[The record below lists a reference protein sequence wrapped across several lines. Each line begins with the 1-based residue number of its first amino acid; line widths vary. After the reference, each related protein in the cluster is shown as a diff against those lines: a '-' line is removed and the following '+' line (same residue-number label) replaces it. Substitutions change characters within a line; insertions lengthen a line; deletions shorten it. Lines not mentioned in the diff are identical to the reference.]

1 VEDNLTEINYQ
12 PVDAERI
19 HVITLEENVLQKN
32 DEIAAEN
39 RALLKNQEVIALNL
53 ISSPGS
59 GKTTLLEKTL
69 SDLKGELRCAVIE
82 GDQQTSNDAARIAAT
97 QVPVVQINTLSGCHL
112 EAAQVRTAMKALPMK
127 NIDLLLIENI
137 GNLVCP
143 SAFDLGEFGKVAI
156 MSITEG
162 EDKPIKYPLLFHQ
175 ASVIV
180 LTKLDLLPYLRFSL
194 ERCKE
199 YIRRVNLHAQIIETS
214 VFNGNGLAIWED
226 YLRNLVNNEKNKAN
240 T

>member
-1 VEDNLTEINYQ
+1 MTENESIQ

-19 HVITLEENVLQKN
+19 RVVTLEEDVLQKN

-39 RALLKNQEVIALNL
+39 RALLKDRGIVAVNL

-69 SDLKGELRCAVIE
+69 SDIKGELRCAVIE
-82 GDQQTSNDAARIAAT
+82 GDQQTSNDAARIAAIK
-97 QVPVVQINTLSGCHL
+97 VPVVQINTLSSCHL
-112 EAAQVRTAMKALPMK
+112 EAAQIRSAMKDLPMDD
-127 NIDLLLIENI
+127 IDLLIIENI

-143 SAFDLGEFGKVAI
+143 SGFDLGEIGKVAI

-162 EDKPIKYPLLFHQ
+162 EDKPIKYPLLFHL

-180 LTKLDLLPYLRFSL
+180 LTKLDLLPYLRFDL

-199 YIRRVNLHAQIIETS
+199 YIRRVNPHAQIIETS
-214 VFNGNGLAIWED
+214 VYNNIGLDIWED
-226 YLRNLVNNEKNKAN
+226 YLRDLIKMGNV
-240 T
+240 

>member
-1 VEDNLTEINYQ
+1 MTKNKSIQ

-19 HVITLEENVLQKN
+19 RVVTLEEDVLQKN

-39 RALLKNQEVIALNL
+39 RALLKDHGIVAVNL

-69 SDLKGELRCAVIE
+69 SDIKGELRCAVIE
-82 GDQQTSNDAARIAAT
+82 GDQQTSNDAARIAAIK
-97 QVPVVQINTLSGCHL
+97 VPVVQINTLSSCHL
-112 EAAQVRTAMKALPMK
+112 EAAQIRSAMKDLPMDE
-127 NIDLLLIENI
+127 IDLLIIENV

-143 SAFDLGEFGKVAI
+143 SGFDLGEIGKLAI

-162 EDKPIKYPLLFHQ
+162 EDKPIKYPLLFHL

-180 LTKLDLLPYLRFSL
+180 LTKLDLLPYLRFDL

-199 YIRRVNLHAQIIETS
+199 YIRRVNPHAQIIETS
-214 VFNGNGLAIWED
+214 VYNNIGLDIWED
-226 YLRNLVNNEKNKAN
+226 YLRDLLKTGNV
-240 T
+240 

>member
-1 VEDNLTEINYQ
+1 MTVNEGIQ
-12 PVDAERI
+12 PVDGERI
-19 HVITLEENVLQKN
+19 RVITLEEDILQKN

-39 RALLKNQEVIALNL
+39 RALLKDRGIVAVNL

-69 SDLKGELRCAVIE
+69 SDIKGELRCAVIE
-82 GDQQTSNDAARIAAT
+82 GDQQTSNDAARIAAVK
-97 QVPVVQINTLSGCHL
+97 VPVVQINTLSSCHL
-112 EAAQVRTAMKALPMK
+112 EAAQIRSAMKNLPMED
-127 NIDLLLIENI
+127 IDLLIIENI

-143 SAFDLGEFGKVAI
+143 SGFDLGENGKVAI

-162 EDKPIKYPLLFHQ
+162 EDKPIKYPLLFHL

-180 LTKLDLLPYLRFSL
+180 LTKLDLLPYLRFDL

-199 YIRRVNLHAQIIETS
+199 YIRQVNPHAQIIETS
-214 VFNGNGLAIWED
+214 VYNNNGLDIWED
-226 YLRNLVNNEKNKAN
+226 YLRDLVKQEISNAEN

>member
-1 VEDNLTEINYQ
+1 MEVNLTENEDIQ
-12 PVDAERI
+12 PVDGERI
-19 HVITLEENVLQKN
+19 RVITLEEDILQKN

-39 RALLKNQEVIALNL
+39 RALLKDRGIVAVNL

-69 SDLKGELRCAVIE
+69 SDIKGELRCAVIE
-82 GDQQTSNDAARIAAT
+82 GDQQTSNDAARIAAVK
-97 QVPVVQINTLSGCHL
+97 VPVVQINTLSSCHL
-112 EAAQVRTAMKALPMK
+112 EAAQIRSAMKDLPMED
-127 NIDLLLIENI
+127 IDLLIIENI

-143 SAFDLGEFGKVAI
+143 SGFDLGENGKVAI

-162 EDKPIKYPLLFHQ
+162 EDKPIKYPLLFHL

-180 LTKLDLLPYLRFSL
+180 LTKLDLLPYLRFDL

-199 YIRRVNLHAQIIETS
+199 YIRQVNPHAQIIETS
-214 VFNGNGLAIWED
+214 VYNNSGLDIWED
-226 YLRNLVNNEKNKAN
+226 YLRDLVKTGNI
-240 T
+240 

>member
-1 VEDNLTEINYQ
+1 MTDKKNIQT
-12 PVDAERI
+12 VDAQQIR
-19 HVITLEENVLQKN
+19 VITLEEDVLQKN

-39 RALLKNQEVIALNL
+39 RALLKARGVVAVNL

-69 SDLKGELRCAVIE
+69 SDIKGELRCAVIE
-82 GDQQTSNDAARIAAT
+82 GDQQTSNDAARIAT
-97 QVPVVQINTLSGCHL
+97 TEVPVVQINTLSGCHL
-112 EAAQVRTAMKALPMK
+112 EAAQIRSAMKDLPMD
-127 NIDLLLIENI
+127 NIDLLFIENI

-143 SAFDLGEFGKVAI
+143 SEFDLGEIGKVAI

-162 EDKPIKYPLLFHQ
+162 EDKPIKYPLLFHL

-180 LTKLDLLPYLRFSL
+180 LTKLDLLPYLRFDL

-199 YIRRVNLHAQIIETS
+199 YIRRVNPHAQIIETS
-214 VFNGNGLAIWED
+214 VYNDSGLAAWED
-226 YLRNLVNNEKNKAN
+226 YLRRLVKTGNV
-240 T
+240 

>member
-1 VEDNLTEINYQ
+1 LTENESIQ

-19 HVITLEENVLQKN
+19 RVVTLEEDVLQKN

-39 RALLKNQEVIALNL
+39 RALLKDRGIVAVNL

-69 SDLKGELRCAVIE
+69 SDIKGELRCAVIE
-82 GDQQTSNDAARIAAT
+82 GDQQTSNDAARIAAIK
-97 QVPVVQINTLSGCHL
+97 VPVVQINTLSSCHL
-112 EAAQVRTAMKALPMK
+112 EAAQIRSAMKDLPMDD
-127 NIDLLLIENI
+127 IDLLIIENI

-143 SAFDLGEFGKVAI
+143 SGFDLGEIGKVAI

-162 EDKPIKYPLLFHQ
+162 EDKPIKYPLLFHL

-180 LTKLDLLPYLRFSL
+180 LTKLDLLPYLRFDL

-199 YIRRVNLHAQIIETS
+199 YIRRVNPHAQIIETS
-214 VFNGNGLAIWED
+214 VYNNIGLDIWED
-226 YLRNLVNNEKNKAN
+226 YLRDLIKMGNV
-240 T
+240 